1 VRYRR
6 RGSGF
11 AVVLGLTAV
20 ALGTVSSAA
29 PAAASGTSS
38 TLLGRLHTL
47 SGPLGMMSAPNDDL
61 IVVNGNNGDAVEIS
75 PSGKQLLVKTLVE
88 KGAGDLFGLTA
99 TRTGDASCS

>member
-1 VRYRR
+1 
-6 RGSGF
+6 
-11 AVVLGLTAV
+11 
-20 ALGTVSSAA
+20 
-29 PAAASGTSS
+29 
-38 TLLGRLHTL
+38 
-47 SGPLGMMSAPNDDL
+47 MMSAPNDDL